1 MSSRPLGLAHICL
14 PALLLLG
21 VSARAEAPTATTPAE
36 TSVDDNGHFVVKF
49 PGEVKRASMPVD
61 TPVGKVMMNV
71 VSHEAGVI
79 AYMII
84 YSDYPAGSVTKTGGP
99 AKVCENA
106 SKGAVDSVNGTIR
119 TSAACQLGDVTGL
132 EIVADIPSRASV
144 ARLRFFVV
152 GDRLYQVMFIGPP
165 GQEAS
170 PAVMN
175 YFASFRLLR

>member
-1 MSSRPLGLAHICL
+1 MSSRPSVLAHICL

-21 VSARAEAPTATTPAE
+21 VSARAEAPAASAPAE

-49 PGEVKRASMPVD
+49 PGAVQRSSVPVD
-61 TPVGKVMMNV
+61 TPVGKVTMNV
-71 VSHEAGVI
+71 VSHEAGII

-84 YSDYPAGSVTKTGGP
+84 YSDYPAGSVAKSGGP
-99 AKVCENA
+99 DKVCENA
-106 SKGAVDSVNGTIR
+106 SKGAVGSVSGTIR
-119 TSAACQLGDVTGL
+119 TSTACQLGDVTGL
-132 EIVADIPSRASV
+132 EIVADIPSKNMT

-152 GDRLYQVMFIGPP
+152 GDRLYQVMYIGPP

-175 YFASFRLLR
+175 YFESFRLLR